1 MGLRN
6 QGSIYRSKISG
17 VSLVGGGLVERGWD
31 GKQEL
36 QGLQG
41 TSDFL
46 GELKTTVAA
55 RNQPPGKEMKA

>member
-1 MGLRN
+1 M
-6 QGSIYRSKISG
+6 
-17 VSLVGGGLVERGWD
+17 SLVGGGLVERGWD
-31 GKQEL
+31 GKQEV